1 MSGTASAEVG
11 LREWSEWYSISR
23 GGIQRVERVEQH
35 RQRGDPESGVS
46 GTASAEVALREWSER
61 NSISRRASQRAKSE
75 SAAEETCEQKFCRK
89 SCDVADVASAISG
102 VYT

>member
-1 MSGTASAEVG
+1 MEQHQQRGDSESGASGTASAEG
-11 LREWSEWYSISR
+11 GPREWSEW
-23 GGIQRVERVEQH
+23 
-35 RQRGDPESGVS
+35 
-46 GTASAEVALREWSER
+46 
-61 NSISRRASQRAKSE
+61 NSISRRGSQRVKSE